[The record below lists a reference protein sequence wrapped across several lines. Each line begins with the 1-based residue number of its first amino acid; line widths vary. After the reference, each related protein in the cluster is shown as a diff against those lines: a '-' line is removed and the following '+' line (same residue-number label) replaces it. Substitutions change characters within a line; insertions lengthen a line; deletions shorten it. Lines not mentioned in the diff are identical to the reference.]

1 MWLAEYL
8 MTPVTPLYDIVPGGP
23 AIDQSYRSAVSERR
37 AEAMEAR
44 YRAVF
49 AGHSELTSTEV
60 GRLVGVSKPLV
71 GLRKLES
78 RGAVRMVRMS
88 ADKRGRKQAVWEWIK

>member
-1 MWLAEYL
+1 MRLAEYL
-8 MTPVTPLYDIVPGGP
+8 MTPVTPLYEISHEG
-23 AIDQSYRSAVSERR
+23 IDQSYRSAVSERR